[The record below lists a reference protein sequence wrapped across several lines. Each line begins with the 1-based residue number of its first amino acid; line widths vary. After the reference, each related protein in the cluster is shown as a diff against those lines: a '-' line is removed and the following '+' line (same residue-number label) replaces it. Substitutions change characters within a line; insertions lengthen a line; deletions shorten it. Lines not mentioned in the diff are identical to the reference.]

1 MTGKLLV
8 AGASG
13 LVGRAVI
20 DHFERLGDWEIV
32 GLSRRPPMLGGK
44 KAQHVAVDLADTED
58 CRAKLAG
65 LSGVTHIVYTALF
78 EKPDLEAGWIEP
90 DHMATNLKMFANFF
104 DAVEPGNR
112 ASLRH
117 VSLLQGAKAYGV
129 HLGPAKIP
137 GREVEPRHI
146 HPNFYWL
153 QEDHLKAAR
162 VGKSWSYTIFR
173 PQFVFGFTLGS
184 PMNVLSA
191 IAVYAWIS
199 KELGLPLVYPGKG
212 GPAAIELTDVR
223 ILASAIAW
231 AGRSSAAIDRAFNVT
246 NGDVIIWEHAW
257 PEVAKR
263 FDIRVGAPHP
273 MSLATVMPSKEKL
286 WTAIQSKY
294 GLEPFPYSQ
303 IVGPAW
309 QFADMCFGFGQNA
322 PHSMLSTIQIRKAGF
337 HNCVDS
343 IDMLSELFEELED
356 KRIIPRA
363 V

>member
-1 MTGKLLV
+1 MDGGFAMIGKLLV

-44 KAQHVAVDLADTED
+44 KALHVAVDFADTAD
-58 CRAKLAG
+58 CHAKLAI

-90 DHMATNLKMFANFF
+90 DHMAMNLKIFANFF
-104 DAVEPGNR
+104 DAVEPSNR

-162 VGKSWSYTIFR
+162 VGKPWSYTIFR
-173 PQFVFGFTLGS
+173 PQFIFGFTLGS

-199 KELGLPLVYPGKG
+199 KELGLPLVNPERGAGGDRTHRRAYPCERDRLGRAHVSSDRPRVQYHQRRRHHLGTCLARSGK
-212 GPAAIELTDVR
+212 AL
-223 ILASAIAW
+223 
-231 AGRSSAAIDRAFNVT
+231 
-246 NGDVIIWEHAW
+246 
-257 PEVAKR
+257 
-263 FDIRVGAPHP
+263 
-273 MSLATVMPSKEKL
+273 
-286 WTAIQSKY
+286 
-294 GLEPFPYSQ
+294 
-303 IVGPAW
+303 
-309 QFADMCFGFGQNA
+309 
-322 PHSMLSTIQIRKAGF
+322 
-337 HNCVDS
+337 
-343 IDMLSELFEELED
+343 
-356 KRIIPRA
+356 
-363 V
+363 